1 MLPPPLMVLDVPLR
15 VILPLLAKKDPA
27 TFVLPLIVNVL
38 VVVIVPETVRSSR
51 MMPVPV
57 MVLPAPLIVSVPP
70 VLCVNVP
77 AAVVERL
84 PDTVRAA
91 DDELILEAFTTRL
104 LKVCVADPE
113 MVVPGP
119 FILTVLVPAVNVPL
133 LTQLPETAWVK
144 LPPLNIVAKPMVSLP
159 LIVILAP
166 ALKVTPVPDPV
177 LKVKLP
183 AMVKAVASADLITA
197 PAELLKLRLP

>member
-57 MVLPAPLIVSVPP
+57 MVLVAVPLMVSVPP
-70 VLCVNVP
+70 VCVNVP
-77 AAVVERL
+77 DPVVERL
-84 PDTVRAA
+84 PDRVRAA

-183 AMVKAVASADLITA
+183 AMVKAVTLAVLVTA
-197 PAELLKLRLP
+197 PKELLKLRLP